1 MEFQY
6 FEVRPVIEIDGA
18 CVSYRT
24 YDAFEADRDDWKEEG
39 RQFDTFWTLY
49 GIAGGEARAIGDFA
63 DQATAL
69 QIMNAILAPMARA
82 RDILDAGSAPF
93 SDRETLVER
102 TREASTLLEDFI
114 LQCSNED
121 RV

>member
-24 YDAFEADRDDWKEEG
+24 YEDFEADRDDWKEQG
-39 RQFDTFWTLY
+39 RQFETFWTLY
-49 GIAGGEARAIGDFA
+49 GVAGSYVRAIGDFT

-69 QIMNAILAPMARA
+69 QIMNAILAPMAHA
-82 RDILDAGSAPF
+82 RDILDAGSAPS

-102 TREASTLLEDFI
+102 SREASAVLEDFI
-114 LQCSNED
+114 MQCSNED